1 LNVPKYLLLLTFT
14 GFVMAVVSGVPGFA
28 YAALIPGTALALSYL
43 FEPPA
48 GFSIEREMDGDSTS
62 IGRTL
67 TVRVRLR
74 VRRGSGVVA
83 VRDHVSPALEVIEG
97 SNKRVFLKLP
107 GRELEVEYT
116 YKLRGTKR
124 GRHTVSPVEIEG
136 HSLLRNMQP
145 SYAVFGKTEV
155 VRVAPRIKD
164 VPRVFVSRLFSK
176 MTAGEHGYSHIGNP
190 STDFREIREYRPGDP
205 LRAVNWKATART
217 GRALV
222 NEYEPEG
229 RTTVML
235 FIDATNTMSAGG
247 EGSTAIE
254 NAVGLAISLV
264 RILLKI
270 NLRVGLY
277 VIGPGKFET
286 PRSGAAAMENFSRL
300 LASVGVSGREEDLNG
315 AVGKVKK
322 TLMGKEPVT
331 ILITN
336 LTPSNLYEVREAVK
350 TMKRLSGRNKTV
362 VVDLNPYWAISDEL
376 GSLAHYQKLRFGE
389 ELATEV
395 VHWAISREPEGV
407 VMKRILGA
415 MNCDRRGRS

>member
-1 LNVPKYLLLLTFT
+1 MNVPKYLLFLTFA

-28 YAALIPGTALALSYL
+28 YAALIPGTTLALSYL

-48 GFSIEREMDGDSTS
+48 GFSIEREIDGDSTS

-74 VRRGSGVVA
+74 VRRGGGVVV
-83 VRDHVSPALEVIEG
+83 VRDHVSPGLEIIEG

-107 GRELEVEYT
+107 GKELAVEYT

-124 GRHTVSPVEIEG
+124 GRHTVSPVEVEG

-155 VRVAPRIKD
+155 VRVAPKIRN

-176 MTAGEHGYSHIGNP
+176 MTAGEPGYSHIGNP
-190 STDFREIREYRPGDP
+190 STDFKEIREYRPGDP

-217 GRALV
+217 GRTLV

-229 RTTVML
+229 RTTAML
-235 FIDATNTMSAGG
+235 FIDATSTMSAGG
-247 EGSTAIE
+247 KGSTAIE

-264 RILLKI
+264 RALLRI

-277 VIGPGKFET
+277 VVGPGKFET

-300 LASVGVSGREEDLNG
+300 LASVGVSGREESLNG
-315 AVGKVKK
+315 AVEKVKK
-322 TLMGKEPVT
+322 ALMGKEPVT

-336 LTPSNLYEVREAVK
+336 LTPSNLYEAKEAVK
-350 TMKRLSGRNKTV
+350 MMKRISGRNKAV
-362 VVDLNPYWAISDEL
+362 VVDLNPYWTISDEL

-389 ELATEV
+389 ELATEI
-395 VHWAISREPEGV
+395 VHWDVSKEPEGV
-407 VMKRILGA
+407 VLKKILGV
-415 MNCDRRGRS
+415 MNGVRHGRR